1 LVFSAGG
8 FVAHRKRLRVIEKI
22 RLESGVWRFL
32 SLRRMG
38 DKKAARWVAFL
49 LVLLASIPKVAP
61 ADLEWLEVPFVEQ
74 VKSGCGS
81 AAIAM
86 VVQYWARQNHALD
99 AAAADAERIN
109 QFLPATSAK
118 GIQGQALKNYLEE
131 RGFDVFV
138 FSGELRDLEHHF
150 EKGRPVVVCFGLKGP
165 RGPLHYSVVAGI
177 DRDSVRL
184 NDPARGKLIRE
195 DLGRFQAAWKVTG
208 NWALLAVPRHV
219 P

>member
-1 LVFSAGG
+1 
-8 FVAHRKRLRVIEKI
+8 VAHRKRLRVIKKSW
-22 RLESGVWRFL
+22 LKSVVWRFIL
-32 SLRRMG
+32 PPFVHG
-38 DKKAARWVAFL
+38 KNAARWAVVL
-49 LVLLASIPKVAP
+49 LVLLIALRNAAP
-61 ADLEWLEVPFVEQ
+61 ADLQWLEVPFVEQ
-74 VKSGCGS
+74 VKAGCGS

-86 VVQYWARQNHALD
+86 VVQYWASQNHSLD
-99 AAAADAERIN
+99 AAAADTERIN

-118 GIQGQALKNYLEE
+118 GIQGQALKKYLEE

-138 FSGELRDLEHHF
+138 LSGELRDLEHHF
-150 EKGRPVVVCFGLKGP
+150 EKGRPVVVCLGLKGP

-184 NDPARGKLIRE
+184 NDPARGKLVRE